1 MIDGGDGAFCFYD
14 ENEPQ
19 IYITSVY
26 YNSYTAWVNG
36 NETSYFG
43 DGGTFICPA
52 DYDSEDNILYAN
64 GVTFTGGNA
73 NKINRNKGIP
83 YNITEQMVYMGT
95 NSSVPFSHVKYTEQ
109 MVYMGT
115 NSSVPFSHVKYSDYS
130 PSGTST
136 LFLGTQAGKLYKV
149 ENAESS
155 PQTVEITDS
164 NFPTASIS
172 CIAIGSTEDILAVS
186 FSNYGVSSVWFT
198 DDGGATWT
206 EKETNLPDMPIR
218 WALFHP
224 ENDGQLMLATETGIW
239 VTNMMLEDETT
250 WYPANEGMANVRV
263 DMLKL
268 RKSDNTVLAATHGR
282 GLYTATYELDMF
294 YVGEDEFAAE
304 TDEFHIYPNPANSI
318 VNLNLNLEHQQ
329 EILIRIDDL
338 SGKHIWANTTL
349 GQKGIFEQSLDI
361 GFLNPG
367 IYLLTINY
375 NQKTKTQKLI
385 IN

>member
-1 MIDGGDGAFCFYD
+1 
-14 ENEPQ
+14 
-19 IYITSVY
+19 
-26 YNSYTAWVNG
+26 
-36 NETSYFG
+36 
-43 DGGTFICPA
+43 
-52 DYDSEDNILYAN
+52 
-64 GVTFTGGNA
+64 
-73 NKINRNKGIP
+73 
-83 YNITEQMVYMGT
+83 
-95 NSSVPFSHVKYTEQ
+95 
-109 MVYMGT
+109 
-115 NSSVPFSHVKYSDYS
+115 
-130 PSGTST
+130 
-136 LFLGTQAGKLYKV
+136 
-149 ENAESS
+149 
-155 PQTVEITDS
+155 
-164 NFPTASIS
+164 
-172 CIAIGSTEDILAVS
+172 
-186 FSNYGVSSVWFT
+186 
-198 DDGGATWT
+198 
-206 EKETNLPDMPIR
+206 
-218 WALFHP
+218 
-224 ENDGQLMLATETGIW
+224 MLATETGIW

-329 EILIRIDDL
+329 EIMISINDL

-375 NQKTKTQKLI
+375 NHKTKTQKLI